1 MATLRFLFFAESGIN
16 AASLRYSPLREQHKA
31 MGQPHRMTKRPS
43 ASSLGSTKDNAVM
56 GALAGMGI
64 TSLHHVH
71 HAVSNQVPDNILTH
85 VLSESAMGTLAG
97 ETLTAAASALVSR
110 FRRDKEIR

>member
-1 MATLRFLFFAESGIN
+1 
-16 AASLRYSPLREQHKA
+16 
-31 MGQPHRMTKRPS
+31 MTKRPS

-71 HAVSNQVPDNILTH
+71 HAVSNQVPDSILTH

-97 ETLTAAASALVSR
+97 GTLTAAASALVNR
-110 FRRDKEIR
+110 FRRDKEIG